1 MHVILVKNYVFF
13 WTKACKSS
21 LVLAIV
27 RPQHAIILQTLQ
39 NNLYG
44 NGIIV
49 ICDAFFCDNRGVLVR
64 KCNVLKLQHCINLLL
79 FFKIIFAIRFYRLV
93 VHQSILWDFITP
105 ARNCFPTKLT
115 SSAAGRQRS
124 IQNYEHSI
132 LVKEDSRTSFRY
144 LRLSNT
150 LQTG

>member
-27 RPQHAIILQTLQ
+27 RPQHAIILQALQ
-39 NNLYG
+39 NNLYR

-64 KCNVLKLQHCINLLL
+64 KCNVLKLQQCINLLL
-79 FFKIIFAIRFYRLV
+79 FYKIIFAIRFYRLV
-93 VHQSILWDFITP
+93 VHQSYGISSHQLEIVFRLNQQQEGNGPFKITSIPFLSRRIQGPLFVTCDFQIL
-105 ARNCFPTKLT
+105 
-115 SSAAGRQRS
+115 
-124 IQNYEHSI
+124 
-132 LVKEDSRTSFRY
+132 SR
-144 LRLSNT
+144 LNK
-150 LQTG
+150 